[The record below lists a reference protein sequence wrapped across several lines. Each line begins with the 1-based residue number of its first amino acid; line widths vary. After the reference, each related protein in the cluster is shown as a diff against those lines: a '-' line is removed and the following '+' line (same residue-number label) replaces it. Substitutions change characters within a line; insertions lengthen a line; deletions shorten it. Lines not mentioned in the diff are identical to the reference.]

1 MVSAAPLI
9 KYLLWDN
16 GIEQSSGGVKLRTES
31 GTSQWYKESICIWKR
46 SSSKIL
52 IREKHD
58 SNKMHE
64 RERERNRGRAAQWS
78 NQITSFNLLIHLSVR
93 VNTSL
98 CDFAWQLRLQPLRR
112 SCSSTLSTSHSQR
125 FCVSISN
132 RFRNQSAAFTDK
144 VAGGARGV
152 ELCDWSAVMPCD
164 ICRPPFIF
172 SRLFTNT
179 FYGLFSQWTHGSGW
193 FR

>member
-1 MVSAAPLI
+1 M
-9 KYLLWDN
+9 
-16 GIEQSSGGVKLRTES
+16 
-31 GTSQWYKESICIWKR
+31 
-46 SSSKIL
+46 
-52 IREKHD
+52 
-58 SNKMHE
+58 

-125 FCVSISN
+125 FCISISN

-152 ELCDWSAVMPCD
+152 ELSTKPLGFGYNSYGWVDHLQLCDWSAVMPCD